1 MRKGRIAVEMNL
13 ISLREYLDQQGYEVV
28 QLDPLSTSGVELHNC
43 EAVVIS
49 GMDKNMLGM
58 QDVHTGAPVIDATG
72 KSPEQILNQLKSS
85 LQTK

>member
-13 ISLREYLDQQGYEVV
+13 TGLREYLDQQGYEVV
-28 QLDPLSTSGVELHNC
+28 QLDPLSTSGVELQNC
-43 EAVVIS
+43 KAVVIS

-58 QDVHTGAPVIDATG
+58 QDIGTGSPVIDASG

-85 LQTK
+85 FQLK